1 MKQSQ
6 LLKVQVNGEVK
17 VLAVAII
24 KKVNPFNSSCYML
37 LLNQN
42 REAMAVVKSKQYGTK
57 KIFKELLAN
66 IKQAIKNKTVLILND
81 FDIEIINVN
90 NYVLFEN
97 RILNIA
103 EFCSYCEIYNANN
116 MNDVKK
122 NIIKK
127 YYDDI
132 QKQIKKVNKNAYIT
146 FDFEKFGAVKIIQ
159 KSKVGES
166 FDKTLAVISCNEIKQ
181 VSYTLY
187 DVVSDNL
194 QKFAKATHDLSFEL

>member
-1 MKQSQ
+1 MNQSQ

-81 FDIEIINVN
+81 FDI
-90 NYVLFEN
+90 
-97 RILNIA
+97 
-103 EFCSYCEIYNANN
+103 
-116 MNDVKK
+116 
-122 NIIKK
+122 
-127 YYDDI
+127 

>member
-17 VLAVAII
+17 VLAVAI
-24 KKVNPFNSSCYML
+24 
-37 LLNQN
+37 
-42 REAMAVVKSKQYGTK
+42 
-57 KIFKELLAN
+57 
-66 IKQAIKNKTVLILND
+66 
-81 FDIEIINVN
+81 
-90 NYVLFEN
+90 
-97 RILNIA
+97 
-103 EFCSYCEIYNANN
+103 
-116 MNDVKK
+116 
-122 NIIKK
+122 
-127 YYDDI
+127 
-132 QKQIKKVNKNAYIT
+132 IKKVNKNAYIT